1 MTASSTAMSLPS
13 VLPPVLRSEAAPS
26 EAAHKRIKEVY
37 MKFLINL
44 AFKNLFRHKRRTM
57 ITSIAIA
64 VGLALF
70 ILIDSMLVGIEEDS
84 TRNLVLY
91 ETGSARIMDTEF
103 WEEHENLPLKH
114 SIDNPQPILENLEAA
129 GIDAAPRTA
138 FRGELVM
145 QKDPYPESGSIQ
157 AQITAIDPQRDP
169 QVYLIEESISEG
181 RFLKEDRLEAV
192 LGAWLAED
200 IGARVGYPLTVVTRS
215 KEGFFQTIDLEIVG
229 LANTPNPVV
238 NRTGI
243 FIPIKT
249 ADYYLQMAGSVTQI
263 DTRFAYQAD
272 IEKQTSKIRSVALEG
287 RPDLTVIDWKILGK
301 DFVALAAAKSAGSK
315 VILFLVFIIAAV
327 GISNTMLMSVYE
339 RIREIGMLRAMGMSS
354 GEVRAAFLMEAGG
367 IGLIGASAGVLLGVL
382 INIPLV
388 NHGIDYSALMRD
400 SDMGYRITGIARGL
414 WNFRTIFTAFITG
427 VIMSVVVALI
437 PTSKALKMQVTNA
450 LRYQ

>member
-1 MTASSTAMSLPS
+1 
-13 VLPPVLRSEAAPS
+13 
-26 EAAHKRIKEVY
+26 
-37 MKFLINL
+37 MKFLVNL

-84 TRNLVLY
+84 TRNLMLY
-91 ETGSARIMDTEF
+91 ETGSARIMNTQF

-114 SIDNPQPILENLEAA
+114 SIDKPQPILEELDAA
-129 GIDAAPRTA
+129 GIDAAPRTI
-138 FRGELVM
+138 FRGELIM

-169 QVYLIEESISEG
+169 QVYLIDESISDG
-181 RFLKEDRLEAV
+181 RFLEEDRLEAV
-192 LGAWLAED
+192 VGAWLAED
-200 IGARVGYPLTVVTRS
+200 IGAQVGYPLTIVTRT

-249 ADYYLQMAGSVTQI
+249 ADYYLQMEGSVSQI
-263 DTRFAYQAD
+263 DTSFAYQAD
-272 IEKQTSKIRSVALEG
+272 IEEQTSKIRSVALSN
-287 RPDLTVIDWKILGK
+287 RPDLTVVDWKILGK
-301 DFVALAAAKSAGSK
+301 DFVALAASKSAGSK

-339 RIREIGMLRAMGMSS
+339 RIREIGMLRALGMRRH
-354 GEVRAAFLMEAGG
+354 EIRLAFLIEAGG
-367 IGLIGASAGVLLGVL
+367 IGLIGASAGVLIGVL
-382 INIPLV
+382 LNIPLV
-388 NHGIDYSALMRD
+388 NIGVDYSALMRD
-400 SDMGYRITGIARGL
+400 ADMGYRVTGIMRGL
-414 WNFRTIFTAFITG
+414 WSTATIFTAFFTG
-427 VIMSVVVALI
+427 VFLSVLMAFI
-437 PTSKALKMQVTNA
+437 PTRKALKLQITDA